1 MGWVI
6 PACSGGNSSANALTA
21 ELTFN
26 LELLL
31 TLRNHFL
38 FISAAEAMSHSVHER
53 AVSATQL
60 CSKLVHTVI

>member
-6 PACSGGNSSANALTA
+6 PPCSVGNSSANALTA
-21 ELTFN
+21 ELIFN

-31 TLRNHFL
+31 FLRDHFL
-38 FISAAEAMSHSVHER
+38 FISAAEAILHSVHER

-60 CSKLVHTVI
+60 RSKLVHTVI